1 MVRKKSTIYNKDSR
15 YLLEIED
22 GSVDYVITSPP
33 FNIGHQYNYYFDK
46 VALNDIIELY
56 ETFILSTYRVL
67 KLDGIFII
75 DIADVVVMEDDI
87 VFAADLI
94 KKICSKVGLIHIKS
108 IPYLVKES
116 DIQQDICIKRISNV
130 CTHSNCEQIMYFAKS
145 ENTDIDIKYSTYDIE
160 YDYSQSTDKAFWPE
174 TLVNDILSSIT
185 INDKVILDPFMGSGE
200 IGKKALKMD
209 AKFIGYDIDGEILTL
224 NGWEID

>member
-1 MVRKKSTIYNKDSR
+1 MRLNLKKTSMIFSLLLILLLSLAVVSAEDLESTDSFGDAQ
-15 YLLEIED
+15 ISD
-22 GSVDYVITSPP
+22 S
-33 FNIGHQYNYYFDK
+33 
-46 VALNDIIELY
+46 
-56 ETFILSTYRVL
+56 
-67 KLDGIFII
+67 
-75 DIADVVVMEDDI
+75 DV
-87 VFAADLI
+87 
-94 KKICSKVGLIHIKS
+94 
-108 IPYLVKES
+108 YLVDS
-116 DIQQDICIKRISNV
+116 DSSDTINQAIAIEEN
-130 CTHSNCEQIMYFAKS
+130 S
-145 ENTDIDIKYSTYDIE
+145 ENNDIDIKYSTYDIE